1 MRGRPKYVLTSL
13 GTYLLHVDGTTRYI
27 DIARYIGRYLCTEES
42 CVNFRNSPPFN
53 NTSSFV

>member
-27 DIARYIGRYLCTEES
+27 DIARYIGSTYVHKSLCEFS
-42 CVNFRNSPPFN
+42 K
-53 NTSSFV
+53 